1 MSKILRYA
9 NTLEGDDMD
18 RFSASAVSLLV
29 GLSLIVLGV
38 ADVAGSA
45 SVLVI
50 AGAALV
56 LAPLV
61 ASLTDGRG
69 RGRRAC

>member
-1 MSKILRYA
+1 
-9 NTLEGDDMD
+9 MD
-18 RFSASAVSLLV
+18 RFSVSAVSLVV

-45 SVLVI
+45 SVALI

-61 ASLTDGRG
+61 VSVADR
-69 RGRRAC
+69 RGRRRPTC

>member
-1 MSKILRYA
+1 M
-9 NTLEGDDMD
+9 MD
-18 RFSASAVSLLV
+18 RFTASAVCLIV

-56 LAPLV
+56 LAPLL
-61 ASLTDGRG
+61 ASVTD
-69 RGRRAC
+69 RRRSRRPAC

>member
-1 MSKILRYA
+1 
-9 NTLEGDDMD
+9 MD
-18 RFSASAVSLLV
+18 RFSVSAVSLLV

-50 AGAALV
+50 VGGALV
-56 LAPLV
+56 LAPLAASV
-61 ASLTDGRG
+61 ADRRRGGRPT
-69 RGRRAC
+69 C

>member
-1 MSKILRYA
+1 
-9 NTLEGDDMD
+9 MD
-18 RFSASAVSLLV
+18 RFSASAISLLV

-38 ADVAGSA
+38 ADVAGNA
-45 SVLVI
+45 TVLVI

-61 ASLTDGRG
+61 ASVVDARSGRET
-69 RGRRAC
+69 AC